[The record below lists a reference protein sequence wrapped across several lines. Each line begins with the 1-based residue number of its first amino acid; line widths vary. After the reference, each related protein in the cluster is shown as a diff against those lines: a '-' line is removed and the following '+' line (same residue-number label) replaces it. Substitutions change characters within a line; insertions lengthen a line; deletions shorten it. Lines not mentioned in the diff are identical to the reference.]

1 MSSVSVESHQPRPD
15 DIVIVGGAR
24 TPQGRIGG
32 QLASL
37 SAVELGA
44 HAVRAA
50 LSDAG
55 VEPTAVDEV
64 IVGQVLQAG
73 ARQNP
78 ARQTAVAAGIP
89 LTVSAT
95 TINRVCL
102 SGLAAVIDAARHLR
116 LGEATLVVAAG
127 QESMTNAPYLL
138 PGARTGLRFGAAT
151 APDAAELDGLV
162 DAFSGES
169 MGVVTDRDAAAAGIG
184 RQAQDAV
191 AQRSHQRAAAAQADG
206 SLASEIAPV
215 TVRSRRTE
223 VVLDADEGVRPD
235 SSVDSLG
242 RLRPAFAADGTIT
255 AGNASPLT
263 DGAAAVIVTTRAHA
277 EALGLTVQARIGGWA
292 QIAGPDTGLL
302 DKPSQAMRLAAERA
316 GVAVTEVEVVE
327 VNEAFAAVVVATAD
341 ALSIPV
347 ERINALGGAI
357 AIGHPIGA
365 SGARLALTTT
375 RQLQRLSTDGAPHAG
390 LIGVCGGGG
399 QGDAL
404 LLFAE

>member
-1 MSSVSVESHQPRPD
+1 MPIEHHDPRPD

-32 QLASL
+32 QLAGL
-37 SAVELGA
+37 TAVDLGA

-50 LSDAG
+50 LADA
-55 VEPTAVDEV
+55 ELDPAAVDEV

-73 ARQNP
+73 AGQNP

-116 LGEATLVVAAG
+116 LGEARLVVAAG

-151 APDAAELDGLV
+151 AADAAELDGLI
-162 DAFSGES
+162 DAFSGQS
-169 MGVVTDRDAAAAGIG
+169 MGVVTDRDAAAAGID
-184 RQAQDAV
+184 RVAQDAIAV
-191 AQRSHQRAAAAQADG
+191 RSHHRAARAQDAG
-206 SLASEIAPV
+206 LFVAEIAPI
-215 TVRSRRTE
+215 TVRRRRSE
-223 VVLDADEGVRPD
+223 VVVDRDEGVRPD
-235 SSVDSLG
+235 STPEALAA
-242 RLRPAFAADGTIT
+242 LRPAFGGEGGIT

-263 DGAAAVIVTTRAHA
+263 DGAAAVIVTTRTEA
-277 EALGLTVQARIGGWA
+277 ERRGLAVQAVVSGWA

-302 DKPSQAMRLAAERA
+302 DKPAQAMRLAAERA
-316 GVAVTEVEVVE
+316 GVAIADVEVLE
-327 VNEAFAAVVVATAD
+327 VNEAFAAVVVATAA
-341 ALSIPV
+341 ALETPV
-347 ERINALGGAI
+347 ERINANGGAI

-365 SGARLALTTT
+365 SGARLALTAT
-375 RQLQRLSTDGAPHAG
+375 RQLQRLAEDGAAHAA

-404 LLFAE
+404 LLRSE